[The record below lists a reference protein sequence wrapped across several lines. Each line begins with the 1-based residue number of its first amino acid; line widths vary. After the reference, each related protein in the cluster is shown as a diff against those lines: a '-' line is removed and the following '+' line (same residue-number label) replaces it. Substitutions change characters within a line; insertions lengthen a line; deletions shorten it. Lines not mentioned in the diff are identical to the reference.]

1 MAGLVPRERL
11 QPSLLDRLRD
21 EPSDGPRGL
30 CGFTAAQLRESVR
43 RDLGWL
49 LNCVR
54 MDPGTGRGR
63 IEDSVSCFGIPD
75 LAGMSADGLDA
86 DALRRA
92 LHAAILRF
100 EPRLMGGTLSVEVDR
115 GSAAAA
121 GRTLSFR
128 IESVLWAQPLPL
140 RIRLNTEAD
149 LETFRFAIPDEPE

>member
-1 MAGLVPRERL
+1 MAGLTPRERL

-21 EPSDGPRGL
+21 DPPDGPHGMRGV
-30 CGFTAAQLRESVR
+30 TAAQLRESVR

-54 MDPGTGRGR
+54 VEPPCGGRR
-63 IEDSVSCFGIPD
+63 VEDSVLCFGIPD
-75 LAGMSADGLDA
+75 LAGMSAEGLDA

-100 EPRLMGGTLSVEVDR
+100 EPRLMGGTLSVEVER
-115 GSAAAA
+115 GGTGAAS
-121 GRTLSFR
+121 RTLSFR

-140 RIRLNTEAD
+140 RIRLDTEAD
-149 LETFRFAIPDEPE
+149 LETFRFATPDEPE